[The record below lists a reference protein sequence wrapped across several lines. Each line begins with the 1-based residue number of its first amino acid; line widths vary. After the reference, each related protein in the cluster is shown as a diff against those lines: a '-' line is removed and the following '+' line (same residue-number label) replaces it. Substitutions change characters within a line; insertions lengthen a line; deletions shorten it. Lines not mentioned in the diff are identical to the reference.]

1 MAEPQEIRRTKAAQV
16 REHLVAAIEN
26 GLQPHDKLPTERE
39 LAEEL
44 EVSRLTVR
52 RALDQLERERIIYR
66 VQGSGTF
73 VSADNIAKSLELTSF
88 TEDMR
93 ARGLEPG
100 SRSIHVE
107 IIPAGPQ
114 IGYEL
119 QLSPADEVVH
129 INRVRTAD
137 DVPICLERSYLPRAF
152 AGGLDTLEPGE
163 SLYNLLEA
171 RYGVRIDRAEQIL
184 RATVVEPDQAE
195 LLSVP
200 PFSPALLVS
209 RRTYD
214 DRDNVVEYAETLYR
228 GDRYSYSLTMF
239 RGGG

>member
-1 MAEPQEIRRTKAAQV
+1 MAEPRENKLTKAAQV
-16 REHLVAAIEN
+16 REHLVSAIEN

-39 LAEEL
+39 LAEEF

-52 RALDQLERERIIYR
+52 RALDQLERERVIYR

-100 SRSIHVE
+100 SQSIHVE
-107 IIPAGPQ
+107 TVSAGPQ

-119 QLSPADEVVH
+119 NLSPADEVVH
-129 INRVRTAD
+129 ITRVRTAD
-137 DVPICLERSYLPRAF
+137 EVPICLEHSYLPRAY
-152 AGGLDTLEPGE
+152 AGGLESLEPEE
-163 SLYNLLEA
+163 SLYNLLES

-184 RATVVEPDQAE
+184 RATVVEPEQAE
-195 LLSVP
+195 KLAVP

-214 DRDNVVEYAETLYR
+214 ERGNVVEYAETLYR

-239 RGGG
+239 RGAH